1 MKKLMMLLL
10 AMTMMLALAACGM
23 DKPVETVVPTDMP
36 AETEALPEMTD
47 DLMDMETPEV
57 KTEES
62 DVADALDA
70 IRDYEPENLDAAVMR
85 YAAAARVLTFCKN
98 TERSAAQ
105 LKEDIKAYFRDM
117 SNEEKAAFAERYEEV
132 AALAQS
138 IARGDVEQS
147 ELDNMLSE
155 AHVHLDPV
163 DPVNFAHQNLTD
175 LDETIRDAVK

>member
-1 MKKLMMLLL
+1 MKKLMTLLL
-10 AMTMMLALAACGM
+10 ALTLVLALAACGM
-23 DKPVETVVPTDMP
+23 EKPVETAVPTDVPM
-36 AETEALPEMTD
+36 ETETLPEITD
-47 DLMDMETPEV
+47 DLMEMETPEV
-57 KTEES
+57 ETEES

-70 IRDYEPENLDAAVMR
+70 IRDYDPENLDAAVMR
-85 YAAAARVLTFCKN
+85 YAAAAKVLTFCKN
-98 TERSAAQ
+98 TERTDAR
-105 LKEDIKAYFRDM
+105 LKDDIRDYFKDM
-117 SNEEKAAFAERYEEV
+117 SAEEKAAFSERYEEV

-175 LDETIRDAVK
+175 LDETIRDLLK